1 MLEYDLRRTTLL
13 AQVPINT
20 EKPKLTLHRKIISK
34 IREMILMPILLA
46 YQNAQSYRQGKHLIY
61 YFCHYRHRYTI
72 RRWLFKY
79 SVEERGHI
87 IVLPYTT
94 NTRRLQAGTVIF
106 SDVERLTPNLKP
118 IAEKLYI
125 EAEKA
130 KCNILN
136 HPNKSLKRYELQ
148 KALNNDFSVYK
159 SGENVNL
166 RFPVFLKEEN
176 EHKGSATGLLYSKDE
191 LKEALLRYPGY
202 LIIEFLDTSDELG
215 IFRKY
220 SSFYIDG
227 LVIPR
232 HILFS
237 KNWIVRG
244 PDIIDLETVAE
255 ELVYINENSY
265 KKEIINIFNIADIQ
279 YGRIDYSF
287 YQGRM
292 QVWEINTNPMLTT
305 AETASSKMRKVV
317 HEMSAKLIN
326 EAFSQLNSA
335 YPRNPYNTHRLYYDN

>member
-1 MLEYDLRRTTLL
+1 MNLRR
-13 AQVPINT
+13 
-20 EKPKLTLHRKIISK
+20 KLISK
-34 IREMILMPILLA
+34 FRVKLLVPILLA
-46 YQNAQSYRQGKHLIY
+46 YQNVLLAYQNVQSYRQDNHLIY
-61 YFCHYRHRYTI
+61 YFCRHRGTI
-72 RRWLFKY
+72 IRWLFKY
-79 SVEERGHI
+79 SAEERGHI
-87 IVLPYTT
+87 IVLPYAPIR
-94 NTRRLQAGTVIF
+94 RRLKAGTVIF
-106 SDVERLTPNLKP
+106 SDIERLTPNLKP
-118 IAEKLYI
+118 IAEKIYM

-136 HPNKSLKRYELQ
+136 HPNKSLKRYSLQ

-159 SGENVNL
+159 SDEDANL

-176 EHKGSATGLLYSKDE
+176 EHKGSATGLLYSKHE
-191 LKEALLRYPGY
+191 LADALLRHPGY
-202 LIIEFLDTSDELG
+202 LILEYLDTSDELG

-237 KNWIVRG
+237 KNWEVKN
-244 PDIIDLETVAE
+244 PDIINPETVAE
-255 ELVYINENSY
+255 ELVYIKENPY
-265 KKEIINIFNIADIQ
+265 KQDIMEIFNKANIQ

-292 QVWEINTNPMLTT
+292 QVWEINTNPMLRT
-305 AETASSKMRKVV
+305 AETTSSKMRKVV

-326 EAFSQLNSA
+326 EAFSQLNAASSCK
-335 YPRNPYNTHRLYYDN
+335 PYKMGGLDYNN